1 MRLHERHD
9 QPVRLLGFEL
19 WQAIPPQLSAF
30 GTTDLA
36 ELKPQQMVGARVLG
50 RWMDDL
56 EQHWRNLTADYYWR
70 FCVFYILRL
79 ADPGNRLSSTT
90 HFSQQQFSFFL
101 EKSL

>member
-56 EQHWRNLTADYYWR
+56 E
-70 FCVFYILRL
+70 
-79 ADPGNRLSSTT
+79 
-90 HFSQQQFSFFL
+90 
-101 EKSL
+101 